1 MLSSNV
7 LKYYLTCYC
16 LFVINYSYAQQTKV
30 DVIKI
35 SKNAEKQTTQQ
46 QKELKKNV
54 KQDTLIRLSF
64 LAFQRLSRL
73 SDIAKE
79 IPSTCDSVTYLIQ
92 GVFKDVLK
100 EAKEDENKFS
110 VNANII
116 LGGLKPGQKF
126 FIESISTSCVKVK
139 FKSYTV
145 LITQ

>member
-7 LKYYLTCYC
+7 LKYYLTSYC
-16 LFVINYSYAQQTKV
+16 LFAINYSYAQQTKV